1 MYIDPSGNFPL
12 ALLFAPPLIE
22 AFGAVLVAAAPYIAA
37 IVIVVLV
44 AVLIYEAY
52 ELTNTLIDVQ
62 AAKKSRESQK
72 EKSSDKPSWVHKGM
86 EDQSLSAQDNA
97 TKMLNEKYGIGQWN
111 KPPRK
116 SEYGQIIKW
125 LIRSNVLKQV
135 INSLSEENEYG
146 GYDFVYDKSW
156 R

>member
-1 MYIDPSGNFPL
+1 MYSDISGNSPL
-12 ALLFAPPLIE
+12 ALIFAPSLIQ
-22 AFGAVLVAAAPYIAA
+22 AFGAVFIAAAPYIVV
-37 IVIVVLV
+37 IIIVVLI
-44 AVLIYEAY
+44 AVVIYEAY
-52 ELTNTLIDVQ
+52 ELTNTLIDIQ
-62 AAKKSRESQK
+62 SAKKSRESQK

-116 SEYGQIIKW
+116 SEYSQIIKW
-125 LIRSNVLKQV
+125 LIRSNVIKQV
-135 INSLSEENEYG
+135 INSLSEENEYR
-146 GYDFVYDKSW
+146 GYDLVYDKSW